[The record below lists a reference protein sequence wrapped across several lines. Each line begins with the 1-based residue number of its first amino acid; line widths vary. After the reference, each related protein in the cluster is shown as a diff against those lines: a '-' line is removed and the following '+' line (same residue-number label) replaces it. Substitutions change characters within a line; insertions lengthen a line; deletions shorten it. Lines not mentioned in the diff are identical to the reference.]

1 MWCYLQWPSGV
12 SSLSSVSTSAVSN
25 HYLKILSCFN
35 FFLMEARRREE
46 RGERKLISRISVKG
60 GHWRVKGRTKMA
72 SAERWARDRYLLKM
86 SVSCNLTRH
95 VKWGA
100 FFVRRCPRL
109 QKCPIWSPNKDLL
122 LILPVHSFYDI

>member
-1 MWCYLQWPSGV
+1 MWWYLQWPSGA
-12 SSLSSVSTSAVSN
+12 SSLFSVSIPAVSN
-25 HYLKILSCFN
+25 HYLIILSCFN
-35 FFLMEARRREE
+35 FFFQWRW